1 MSDVFQN
8 MSDLFQNMPDL
19 FFATCRAVVSP
30 GAGNEKRSVRK
41 RVTSPF
47 PHAVCI
53 GVVAVSRQGGKRPR
67 KKPRRETF
75 RKSSGA

>member
-30 GAGNEKRSVRK
+30 GAGNEKRSVRE
-41 RVTSPF
+41 RACNPF